1 MFACISRCSYV
12 LIAPWLVVLA
22 LVGTNATAETRRPNV
37 VYMMAD
43 ELAYYEL
50 SCMGNPLLKT
60 PNIDRF
66 AEEGVRYTQALAGVS
81 VCAPTR
87 CTLMTGKHSGH
98 TSVRKNDGGTAMREG
113 EETIASMLKQAGY
126 ATGGF
131 GKWGCGGRGSTG
143 VPEKHG
149 FDVFVGYYD
158 QVHAHS
164 YYPKYIV
171 RNSEELPLPGN
182 RGGSEGT
189 NYSHYTIMGEGL
201 DFIRENCERPFFCYL
216 PITPPHGIYD
226 IPDSD
231 PAWAQFKNEDWPE
244 DAKRYAAMVS
254 MVDRNLGE
262 VVTLLKELKLDE
274 KTIVFF
280 CGDNGG
286 QDRFRSP
293 EHPRG
298 FFGPNIDP
306 KTGQAFRGSKGNL
319 YEGGLRIPMMVRWP
333 GQIQPGRVSD
343 FLWYFPDVLPTVA
356 EICGTKPPADVD
368 GISILPELIGKT
380 TSGRK
385 QEQHEYLYWEYGRQ
399 TAVRMESWKAIRPN
413 ENRPWELY
421 DLSRDLSEENDVAA
435 ENADVLAKLTAF
447 AEEAHVP
454 AEEGVFHDREIHER
468 DRQAKYGDTRS
479 PGTPARVKP
488 WATAGLVPA
497 KQCKLVRASSESA
510 YNNRHAKHAVDG
522 DPRTVWHSQ
531 FEGKLATHPHELVID
546 LGRPRT
552 VRGFRYMARQDAGWN
567 GTFAR
572 CEFSVS
578 DSPDEFPDPAVA
590 PTLKKVKELQEVT
603 CEPVKGRYVLVRIL
617 SEINGNPWASAAE
630 IGVLGE

>member
-1 MFACISRCSYV
+1 MLPARSSRWTSLQIIAC
-12 LIAPWLVVLA
+12 LA
-22 LVGTNATAETRRPNV
+22 LLTFGLHANAETRRPNV

-50 SCMGNPLLKT
+50 SCMGNPLLTT
-60 PNIDRF
+60 PCIDRF

-98 TSVRKNDGGTAMREG
+98 TSVRKNDGGTPMREG
-113 EETIASMLKQAGY
+113 EVTIASMLKQAGY

-164 YYPKYIV
+164 YYPKYIL

-189 NYSHYTIMGEGL
+189 NYSHYTIMREGL
-201 DFIRENCERPFFCYL
+201 EFVRENRDRPFFCYL
-216 PITPPHGIYD
+216 PITPPHGIFD

-231 PAWAQFKNEDWPE
+231 PAWALFKDKNWPE
-244 DAKRYAAMVS
+244 EAKRYAAMVS

-262 VVTLLKELKLDE
+262 VVSLLKELELDE
-274 KTIVFF
+274 NTIVFF

-286 QDRFRSP
+286 QDRFRTP

-298 FFGPNIDP
+298 FFGPNVDP
-306 KTGQAFRGSKGNL
+306 RTGQAFRGSKGNL

-333 GQIQPGRVSD
+333 GHIAPGRVSD

-356 EICGTKPPADVD
+356 EICGVKPPSDAD
-368 GISILPELIGKT
+368 GLSILPELVGEDAA
-380 TSGRK
+380 GRK
-385 QEQHEYLYWEYGRQ
+385 QQTHEYLYWEYGKQ
-399 TAVRMESWKAIRPN
+399 TALRMGDWKAVRPN

-421 DLSRDLSEENDVAA
+421 DLSRDPSEEIDVAA
-435 ENADVLAKLTAF
+435 EHPDVLAKMTAF
-447 AEEAHVP
+447 AEEAHTP

-468 DRQAKYGDTRS
+468 DRQAKYGDTRTATA
-479 PGTPARVKP
+479 PHKVKP
-488 WATAGLVPA
+488 WPTEGLIPA
-497 KQCKLVRASSESA
+497 KQCELERVSSESTS
-510 YNNRHAKHAVDG
+510 NNRHAKHAIDG
-522 DPRTVWHSQ
+522 DPRTVWHTQ
-531 FEGKLATHPHELVID
+531 FMGRLDEHPHELVID
-546 LGRPRT
+546 LGKPRSI
-552 VRGFRYMARQDAGWN
+552 RGFRYMARQDGGWN

-578 DSPDEFPDPAVA
+578 DSPDEFAEPVA
-590 PTLKKVKELQEVT
+590 QATLKKTKEAQNVA
-603 CEPVKGRYVLVRIL
+603 CKPVAGQYVLVRVL
-617 SEINGNPWASAAE
+617 SEVNGNPWASAAE